1 MNLKTINFFLIAIFF
16 LNNFAAKVNAID
28 EHKYYTSHL
37 NMKYDV
43 QSKTFQLSFSIFTD
57 DLESTLKKESGE
69 KIRLDEITDANK
81 KLVFEYVKDHFWAIV
96 DGKFLK
102 LENIGY
108 ELNVDVIW
116 IYIET
121 SETEIPESIEIAN
134 TILFD
139 LYPEQKN
146 MVKINIGEDDYS
158 ALLTIKNPVEVIKL
172 NKNE

>member
-1 MNLKTINFFLIAIFF
+1 MNLKTINYLLIGLFF
-16 LNNFAAKVNAID
+16 LNNLNTKANVND
-28 EHKYYTSHL
+28 EHKYYTSQL

-57 DLESTLKKESGE
+57 DMENTLGKESG
-69 KIRLDEITDANK
+69 KRIKLDEITDANK

-96 DGKFLK
+96 DGRFLK

-116 IYIET
+116 VYIET
-121 SETEIPESIEIAN
+121 GETEIPEAIEIAN